1 MKPRE
6 ACQLAPVRHA
16 CLASRSTLRAG
27 FTLIELLVVIAIIAI
42 LIGLL
47 LPAVQKVR
55 EAAARLQ
62 CQNNLKQLGLALHN
76 HHDAEGKL
84 PPSCWKQAIKDP
96 GNVPTIPYNTQAYH
110 WSYMLLPYVEQGNLH
125 KTMPFVANPNWTT
138 GPYLAALQTPLKV
151 MRCPSTTDAEF
162 YDDNSRGVL
171 TPRRFGASYGVVI
184 SGTAGNPTGPRP
196 NEWSSHLDDGSAGG
210 PNGPFGFVT
219 LEHARFD
226 GPFNQNTTY
235 TLMGIT
241 DGTSN
246 TAAIG
251 ERYRTNQSNGNTDT
265 GWGYFAIGSPTAQD
279 QHCQF
284 SGTTGIP
291 FNIISAQTG
300 NNQSRQNWA
309 GYRSRHTGGVNFVFL
324 DGSVRFFSDATSD
337 IARQAMGTR
346 SGGEAVDLRN

>member
-1 MKPRE
+1 MKS
-6 ACQLAPVRHA
+6 QV
-16 CLASRSTLRAG
+16 TRARG

-55 EAAARLQ
+55 AAAARLQ
-62 CQNNLKQLGLALHN
+62 CQNNLKQLGIALHSY
-76 HHDAEGKL
+76 HDAEGKL

-96 GNVPTIPYNTQAYH
+96 GNFPAIPYNPQAYH
-110 WSYMLLPYVEQGNLH
+110 WSFMLLPHFEQDNLY

-138 GPYLAALQTPLKV
+138 GPYRVALQTPLKV
-151 MRCPSTTDAEF
+151 MRCPATTDAEF
-162 YDDNSRGVL
+162 YDDNSRGVR
-171 TPRRFGASYGVVI
+171 TPQRAGASYGVVI
-184 SGTAGNPTGPRP
+184 SGIIGNPSGPRP
-196 NEWSSHLDDGSAGG
+196 NEWSSHVDDGSPGG
-210 PNGPFGFVT
+210 ANGPFGFVT

-226 GPFNQNTTY
+226 GPFNQNTNYALVTI
-235 TLMGIT
+235 G

-251 ERYRTNQSNGNTDT
+251 ERYRTNQSNGDVNT

-291 FNIISAQTG
+291 FNIISVNTG
-300 NNQSRQNWA
+300 NNQHRQNWA
-309 GYRSRHTGGVNFVFL
+309 GFRSRHTGGVNFVFL
-324 DGSVRFFSDATSD
+324 DGSVRFFTDATSD
-337 IARQAMGTR
+337 AGRQAMGTR
-346 SGGEAVDLRN
+346 AGGETVDLKN